1 MTSRR
6 SVALL
11 LAVPVLSSAGCERVS
26 GLFSTKQKGVPVST
40 VAPTLPA
47 PPKPSAPRTGTPE
60 ERAVYY
66 ADLVAAPATRLAGW
80 LALYDALGVPV
91 VGQDGQ
97 PLGSTAD
104 DPIGPRFWQIWYAS
118 GLDKKGRGLP
128 LTDAARLIGVA
139 TPQLDGRVAGA
150 ALLDDLRQA
159 VKSSDPQVRL
169 MGLFV
174 RERIKRWPSH
184 LDIQDARTTADK
196 AIVDLPTLQMILW
209 LTGRGA
215 LIRAAAASRKTTGAI
230 EPAAEPTTVYAS
242 FSQPRAPA
250 GPAPAPAPN
259 KGPSSW
265 GNQKPCSEKLG
276 DADSTYWT
284 NWLTNKA
291 LAGGVQLPGMT
302 DAFKGLIEKAQIVS
316 MASQKTIEKTAA
328 VINKMN
334 MAAALISLLLQISA
348 MEINPKQIP
357 APLVRTKTTSRGKDG
372 TIELQLYSAPEKL
385 PDGNQM
391 AACLGSFLSN
401 AFGVSL
407 SFPAKGPITGAEMTV
422 QGGEGF
428 PTLVLFDVE
437 GTNSMRRWTDSS
449 GVAEY
454 KITGAPQKR
463 DVPKTAKEVK
473 KEFSVHVQAQP
484 EEVNANTI
492 LNIFFGGLTFGTAP
506 SASGGLGS
514 AVDIAKAFKY
524 DLGEYYFDIID
535 WGAKGYRASGSDG
548 PVVYS
553 GTICSLEQ
561 PFAVTGTHP
570 LFVLP
575 FKFVPSSATA
585 GTMSYTA
592 NGSGVASAGGGPY
605 TVEGADTDTPRIVV
619 KSQSTASNRVTTT
632 AGGGAATITLSPL
645 ETDECK

>member
-1 MTSRR
+1 MTFRR
-6 SVALL
+6 SIALV
-11 LAVPVLSSAGCERVS
+11 LAVLVLFSSGCDRVS
-26 GLFSTKQKGVPVST
+26 RLFSKKQKGVPVST
-40 VAPTLPA
+40 VTPTLPA
-47 PPKPSAPRTGTPE
+47 PPRPSASRNGTPE
-60 ERAVYY
+60 ERAAYY
-66 ADLVAAPATRLAGW
+66 ADLVAAPTTRLAGW
-80 LALYDALGVPV
+80 LSLYDALGVPV
-91 VGQDGQ
+91 VGQDGL
-97 PLGSTAD
+97 PLGITAD

-128 LTDAARLIGVA
+128 LTDAGRLIGIG

-159 VKSSDPQVRL
+159 SKSSDPQVRL

-184 LDIQDARTTADK
+184 LDIQDAGTTAEK
-196 AIVDLPTLQMILW
+196 AIIDLPTLQMILW

-230 EPAAEPTTVYAS
+230 ELPTAPTTAYAS
-242 FSQPRAPA
+242 FFQPRTP
-250 GPAPAPAPN
+250 GAPAPVP
-259 KGPSSW
+259 KGASSW

-276 DADSTYWT
+276 DSDSTYWT
-284 NWLTNKA
+284 NWLTNKFVG
-291 LAGGVQLPGMT
+291 GGVQLPGMAN
-302 DAFKGLIEKAQIVS
+302 AFKGLIEKAQIVS

-328 VINKMN
+328 VVNKMN

-348 MEINPKQIP
+348 MEIEPKQIP
-357 APLVRTKTTSRGKDG
+357 APLVRTKTTSRGKNG
-372 TIELQLYSAPEKL
+372 KLELQLYSAPEKI

-391 AACLGSFLSN
+391 LACLGSFLSN

-407 SFPAKGPITGAEMTV
+407 SFPAKGPISGAEMTV
-422 QGGEGF
+422 EGREGF

-454 KITGAPQKR
+454 KIVGAPQKR
-463 DVPKTAKEVK
+463 DVPATAKELK

-492 LNIFFGGLTFGTAP
+492 LNIFFGGLTFGAAP

-524 DLGEYYFDIID
+524 DMGEYFFDLTD
-535 WGAKGYRASGSDG
+535 WAAKGYRASGADG

-553 GTICSLEQ
+553 GTICSLEK
-561 PFAVTGTHP
+561 PFSVTGTHP

-575 FKFVPSSATA
+575 FKFVPSSPTA

-592 NGSGVASAGGGPY
+592 SGSGVASTGGGPY
-605 TVEGADTDTPRIVV
+605 TVEGADTSTPRIVV
-619 KSQSTASNRVTTT
+619 KSQSSASNRVTTT
-632 AGGGAATITLSPL
+632 AGGGTATITLVPL